1 MGETDHK
8 AVFIDGTK
16 LESRGGRYTFV
27 WRKNVEKQLTRVKEE
42 LKALTGLTTS
52 AAVRS
57 LLEETGKI
65 VFVGLAL

>member
-16 LESRGGRYTFV
+16 LESRGGRHTFV
-27 WRKNVEKQLTRVKEE
+27 WRKSMEKQLTWVKEK
-42 LKALTGLTTS
+42 LKARTGLTTS

-57 LLEETGKI
+57 LL
-65 VFVGLAL
+65 

>member
-16 LESRGGRYTFV
+16 LESRGGRHTFV
-27 WRKNVEKQLTRVKEE
+27 WRRSVEKQLARVKEK